1 MSKSN
6 SVSKNLNYSDVNAL
20 YTKVEN
26 LIINLADR
34 WLDEYMYEDI
44 KKYGKVIE
52 KKMIEI
58 NPEFEVNIKMTKRP
72 FGFKFKVSHYTF
84 KDGQVAFGEIH
95 FTDRGWKTNNMKLIQ
110 AA

>member
-1 MSKSN
+1 
-6 SVSKNLNYSDVNAL
+6 
-20 YTKVEN
+20 
-26 LIINLADR
+26 
-34 WLDEYMYEDI
+34 
-44 KKYGKVIE
+44 
-52 KKMIEI
+52 MIEI
-58 NPEFEVNIKMTKRP
+58 NHEFEGNIKMAKRP